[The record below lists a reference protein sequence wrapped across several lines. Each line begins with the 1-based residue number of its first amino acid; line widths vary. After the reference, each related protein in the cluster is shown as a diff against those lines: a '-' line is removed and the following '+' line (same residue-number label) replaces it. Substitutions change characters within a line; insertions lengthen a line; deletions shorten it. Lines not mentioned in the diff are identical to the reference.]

1 MNPTFLLWLGA
12 AMATFLGAATV
23 SRAYVDNGKL
33 WVLAASLALYCIG
46 NLMMVRLMRESG
58 LALAV
63 SISSVVQLVAL
74 ALIGVL
80 WFGERLTGLQTAGVV
95 LGVVLGILIMAA
107 SLKRTA

>member
-1 MNPTFLLWLGA
+1 MLWLGG
-12 AMATFLGAATV
+12 AMAAFVAANSV
-23 SRAYVDNGKL
+23 LRAYAGSGAL
-33 WVLAASLALYCIG
+33 PTLALALGCVLVG

-80 WFGERLTGLQTAGVV
+80 WFGERLTGMQMAGVV
-95 LGVVLGILIMAA
+95 LGIVAVALIAWPTGA
-107 SLKRTA
+107 RG

>member
-1 MNPTFLLWLGA
+1 MGVFLSASA
-12 AMATFLGAATV
+12 AL
-23 SRAYVDNGKL
+23 RAYVGGTGWGML
-33 WVLAASLALYCIG
+33 GGALLLYSLG

-80 WFGERLTGLQTAGVV
+80 WFGEKLTGLQMAGVV
-95 LGVVLGILIMAA
+95 LGIVAVALIAWPTGV
-107 SLKRTA
+107 RG

>member
-1 MNPTFLLWLGA
+1 MAYQWKPTGRNSYDICDRKTGQTKWTASRVDLVFGSNSVL
-12 AMATFLGAATV
+12 
-23 SRAYVDNGKL
+23 RAYAGSGAWPTL
-33 WVLAASLALYCIG
+33 VLALGFFLVG

-80 WFGERLTGLQTAGVV
+80 WFGEARKLL
-95 LGVVLGILIMAA
+95 
-107 SLKRTA
+107 RRR

>member
-1 MNPTFLLWLGA
+1 MSAGLMLWLSGA
-12 AMATFLGAATV
+12 TAAFV
-23 SRAYVDNGKL
+23 AANSVLRAYAGSGAWPTL
-33 WVLAASLALYCIG
+33 VLALGFFLVG

-95 LGVVLGILIMAA
+95 LGIVAVAMIAWPQG
-107 SLKRTA
+107 TQG

>member
-1 MNPTFLLWLGA
+1 MAAFVAANAVLRVYAGSGYWPTLG
-12 AMATFLGAATV
+12 
-23 SRAYVDNGKL
+23 
-33 WVLAASLALYCIG
+33 LALGCFLVG

-80 WFGERLTGLQTAGVV
+80 WFGERLTGMQTAGVV
-95 LGVVLGILIMAA
+95 LGIVAVALIAWPQGA
-107 SLKRTA
+107 RG

>member
-1 MNPTFLLWLGA
+1 MA
-12 AMATFLGAATV
+12 AFVAANSV
-23 SRAYVDNGKL
+23 LRAYAGSGAL
-33 WVLAASLALYCIG
+33 LTLMAALGFFLVG

-80 WFGERLTGLQTAGVV
+80 WFGEKLTGLQMAGVV
-95 LGVVLGILIMAA
+95 LGIVAVALIAWPTGV
-107 SLKRTA
+107 RG

>member
-1 MNPTFLLWLGA
+1 MLWLGG
-12 AMATFLGAATV
+12 AMAAFVAANSV
-23 SRAYVDNGKL
+23 LRAYAGSGAL
-33 WVLAASLALYCIG
+33 PTLALALGCFLVG

-80 WFGERLTGLQTAGVV
+80 WFGERLTGMQMAGVV
-95 LGVVLGILIMAA
+95 LGIVAVALIAWPTGA
-107 SLKRTA
+107 RG

>member
-1 MNPTFLLWLGA
+1 
-12 AMATFLGAATV
+12 
-23 SRAYVDNGKL
+23 
-33 WVLAASLALYCIG
+33 LALALGCFLVG

-95 LGVVLGILIMAA
+95 LGIVAVAMIAWPQGA
-107 SLKRTA
+107 RG

>member
-1 MNPTFLLWLGA
+1 MSAGLMLWLGG
-12 AMATFLGAATV
+12 AMAAFIAANSV
-23 SRAYVDNGKL
+23 LRAYATSGH
-33 WVLAASLALYCIG
+33 VLTLIGALGFFLIG

-80 WFGERLTGLQTAGVV
+80 WFGERLTGLQMAGVV
-95 LGVVLGILIMAA
+95 LGIVAVAMIAWPQGAQG
-107 SLKRTA
+107 

>member
-1 MNPTFLLWLGA
+1 MSAGLMLWLGG
-12 AMATFLGAATV
+12 AMAAFIAANSV
-23 SRAYVDNGKL
+23 LRAYAGSGA
-33 WVLAASLALYCIG
+33 WTTLALALGCFLVG

-80 WFGERLTGLQTAGVV
+80 WFGERLTGMQVAGVV
-95 LGVVLGILIMAA
+95 LGIVAVALIAWPSGA
-107 SLKRTA
+107 RG